1 MDTKQATC
9 PHCNQPT
16 LRTVGQSV
24 DCTNR
29 DCRAYMLTMEPGRF
43 MALTAADFA
52 AFEAGHNQ
60 AMLAQIDVEQE
71 LFELKMA
78 RLQRDL
84 AARQAARGAGER
96 VYG

>member
-1 MDTKQATC
+1 METNTTTC
-9 PHCNQPT
+9 PHCNQRT

-43 MALTAADFA
+43 MALTADNFA

-60 AMLAQIDVEQE
+60 ADLTQMDIDQE
-71 LFELKMA
+71 LHELKMA
-78 RLQRDL
+78 RLQRDQE
-84 AARQAARGAGER
+84 ARQAARVAGER